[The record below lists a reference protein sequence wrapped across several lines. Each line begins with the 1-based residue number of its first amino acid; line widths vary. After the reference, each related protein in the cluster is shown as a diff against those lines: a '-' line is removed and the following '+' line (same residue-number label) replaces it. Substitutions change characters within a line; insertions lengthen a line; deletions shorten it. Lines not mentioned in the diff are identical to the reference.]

1 MDITKYIDE
10 NIKLIPSSEIVMRD
24 YVDNVKSISSD
35 YKLAIPGS
43 KTGKEIIE
51 KTIEVGAFKIS
62 RFLVTN
68 ELYDF
73 VYGRNCDLSDKE
85 KPVTDVSWYN
95 AIDFCNLLS
104 DKIGLKKYYAIDGKS
119 VERNLSSKGFRLP
132 TDEEWQLAAQAGVQK
147 YRYGNIDDIC
157 WYENNSEGSKQDV
170 AQKAENSFGLF
181 DMLGNVWEWC
191 WDIYDVERYGDYRVF
206 RGGSWASDER
216 SCGSTVRRKSMPDL
230 RIDDLGFR
238 IAQNV

>member
-43 KTGKEIIE
+43 KTGKDIIE
-51 KTIEVGAFKIS
+51 KTVEVDAFKIS
-62 RFLVTN
+62 RVLVTN

-73 VYGRNCDLSDKE
+73 VHGRNCDLSDKE

-104 DKIGLKKYYAIDGKS
+104 EKIGLEKYYAIDGKS
-119 VERNLSSKGFRLP
+119 VERNLSS
-132 TDEEWQLAAQAGVQK
+132 
-147 YRYGNIDDIC
+147 
-157 WYENNSEGSKQDV
+157 
-170 AQKAENSFGLF
+170 
-181 DMLGNVWEWC
+181 
-191 WDIYDVERYGDYRVF
+191 
-206 RGGSWASDER
+206 
-216 SCGSTVRRKSMPDL
+216 
-230 RIDDLGFR
+230 
-238 IAQNV
+238 